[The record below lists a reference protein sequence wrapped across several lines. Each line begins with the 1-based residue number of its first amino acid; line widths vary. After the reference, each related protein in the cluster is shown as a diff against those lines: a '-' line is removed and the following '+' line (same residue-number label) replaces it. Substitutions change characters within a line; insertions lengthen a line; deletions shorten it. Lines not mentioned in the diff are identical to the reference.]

1 MTTNEMTAKID
12 ELRELET
19 MQAELKEMIESI
31 KDELK
36 AELVTLDVEELEVG
50 TNIIRYTTVLSQ
62 RFDSTTFKKKMPEIY
77 TAYLK
82 QVTSKRFS
90 IA

>member
-36 AELVTLDVEELEVG
+36 QELVELEVEELEVG
-50 TNIIRYTTVLSQ
+50 TSVIRYTTVLSQ

-82 QVTSKRFS
+82 QVTSKRFTIS
-90 IA
+90 

>member
-1 MTTNEMTAKID
+1 MTHELITKINQ
-12 ELRELET
+12 LKELEELEN
-19 MQAELKEMIESI
+19 ELKTEIETI

-36 AELVTLDVEELEVG
+36 EELAKQNVEELVIG
-50 TNIIRYTTVLSQ
+50 NHIVRYTTVLTQ
-62 RFDSTTFKKKMPEIY
+62 RFDSTQFKKKMPEIY

>member
-36 AELVTLDVEELEVG
+36 AELITLDVEELEVG

>member
-1 MTTNEMTAKID
+1 MH
-12 ELRELET
+12 ELFDAYFISRL
-19 MQAELKEMIESI
+19 
-31 KDELK
+31 
-36 AELVTLDVEELEVG
+36 
-50 TNIIRYTTVLSQ
+50 